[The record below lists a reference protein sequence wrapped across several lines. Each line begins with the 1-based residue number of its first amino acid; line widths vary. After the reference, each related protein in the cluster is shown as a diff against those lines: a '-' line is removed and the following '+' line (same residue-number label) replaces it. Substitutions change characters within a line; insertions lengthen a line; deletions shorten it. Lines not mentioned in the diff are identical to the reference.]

1 MADTKISALS
11 AASTPLAGTEV
22 LPIVQSGATVK
33 VAVSDLTNGR
43 NVLASNLGVGGA
55 VVSGYRVSAYGPYYS
70 STGTSNF
77 LGEVAVG
84 LNAGAY
90 KLDVLG
96 AAGVQTIFRA
106 GQSGVSNGFTVSS
119 DGTNLAYTFD
129 SGNIVI
135 GTSGKGIDFS
145 ATPGTGTSELLAD
158 YEEGTWTP
166 TVTPAAGSFT
176 TVTAGTC
183 EYTKVG
189 RIVTVNARFTLTNSG
204 TGTGAMTING
214 LPFTIAS
221 TYDQNTF
228 SGRIVNSGTP
238 IFGQL
243 VATTTSV
250 DSFQTIAGTTA
261 ISNGFI
267 YTFTATYIA

>member
-1 MADTKISALS
+1 MLKTV
-11 AASTPLAGTEV
+11 STANGLVSPTF
-22 LPIVQSGATVK
+22 SG
-33 VAVSDLTNGR
+33 
-43 NVLASNLGVGGA
+43 
-55 VVSGYRVSAYGPYYS
+55 
-70 STGTSNF
+70 
-77 LGEVAVG
+77 
-84 LNAGAY
+84 
-90 KLDVLG
+90 DVTL
-96 AAGVQTIFRA
+96 
-106 GQSGVSNGFTVSS
+106 SNG
-119 DGTNLAYTFD
+119 NL
-129 SGNIVI
+129 VI

-145 ATPGTGTSELLAD
+145 ATPGTGTSELLSD

-183 EYTKVG
+183 NYTKVG

>member
-1 MADTKISALS
+1 MADLKISALT
-11 AASTPLAGTEV
+11 ASTTPLAGTEV
-22 LPIVQSGATVK
+22 LPIVQSSTTKQVSVANLTAGRAVSMLSGTVTDSIATPVPFNINNNNAGTSAGTRVNFQFNGSTAGYVGNQFDGADFNNLYDSNRFHIFTVGGTEYFRIVNADVTVK
-33 VAVSDLTNGR
+33 TG
-43 NVLASNLGVGGA
+43 NL
-55 VVSGYRVSAYGPYYS
+55 
-70 STGTSNF
+70 
-77 LGEVAVG
+77 
-84 LNAGAY
+84 
-90 KLDVLG
+90 
-96 AAGVQTIFRA
+96 I
-106 GQSGVSNGFTVSS
+106 
-119 DGTNLAYTFD
+119 
-129 SGNIVI
+129 I

-166 TVTPAAGSFT
+166 TVTPASGSFT

-183 EYTKVG
+183 TYTKVG

-204 TGTGAMTING
+204 TGTGAMTIDG